1 MIDANLDCGPTTLEF
16 DMLQELQEALAA
28 QRNHYTH
35 SPGFAFAETPGQAQR
50 LRIEG
55 REEECVVGLNIFL
68 LAYSIPIPPTD
79 YAQSRVNDVM
89 AIYRQSAS
97 CPLPLIALIESS
109 GWASK
114 EP

>member
-55 REEECVVGLNIFL
+55 REEECVVGRTRITVKCENVKKVVRLC
-68 LAYSIPIPPTD
+68 TTE
-79 YAQSRVNDVM
+79 V
-89 AIYRQSAS
+89 
-97 CPLPLIALIESS
+97 EGS
-109 GWASK
+109 GQNVSNSK
-114 EP
+114 KR